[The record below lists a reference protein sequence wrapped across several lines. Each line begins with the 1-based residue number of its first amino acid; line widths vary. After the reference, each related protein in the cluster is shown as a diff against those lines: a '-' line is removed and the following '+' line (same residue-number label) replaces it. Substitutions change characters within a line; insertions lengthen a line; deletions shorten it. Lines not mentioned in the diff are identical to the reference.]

1 MFLASQVFVI
11 MNSFKPATKRKPS
24 SHLLGVGEFE
34 LFDVFERWRTPLA
47 SWLRAHPKEAAVAM
61 ENVERVVT
69 CKGTADITTPDANRS
84 WHEMPNEP
92 GNWASRPVTE
102 GSQEQAVPGESY
114 REWLLRTYHQASVG
128 GADIVVSVNQGR
140 YHCRDTGLQLLPEH
154 ALRSPHLLE
163 AMCKFC
169 SPMLT
174 FPSRRL
180 RPVCM
185 SFRPAGTWSTCK
197 WCCERR
203 PCTGLATSWWA
214 KTLRS

>member
-11 MNSFKPATKRKPS
+11 MNSFKPATKRSPS

-47 SWLRAHPKEAAVAM
+47 SWLRAHPTEAAVAM
-61 ENVERVVT
+61 ENIERVVT
-69 CKGTADITTPDANRS
+69 CKGTADITAPDANRS
-84 WHEMPNEP
+84 WREMPNEP
-92 GNWASRPVTE
+92 GNWASRPSTE
-102 GSQEQAVPGESY
+102 GQEAVPGESY
-114 REWLLRTYHQASVG
+114 REWLLRTYHQASAG

-140 YHCRDTGLQLLPEH
+140 YHCRDAGLQLLPEH

-163 AMCKFC
+163 ACK
-169 SPMLT
+169 P
-174 FPSRRL
+174 FPSL
-180 RPVCM
+180 CSRPIGDTVCV

-197 WCCERR
+197 WCYEKR